1 MKKVYGNYFYG
12 NKISDYGLEKGYVD
26 YSTLAKA
33 FDAVMSN
40 DIISKTADIGFWEL
54 VNGSDYDEEDD
65 EYAEIYQCFII
76 DEQGAEI
83 LSTWTDEIVYYN
95 EVLDMYVW
103 GVTHCETPWC
113 NVLTDIRIDKEAHN
127 DENTGRLI

>member
-54 VNGSDYDEEDD
+54 VNGSDEFVD
-65 EYAEIYQCFII
+65 IYQYFII
-76 DEQGAEI
+76 SPRGAEI
-83 LSTWTDEIVYYN
+83 LSVWTDEIVYYN

-103 GVTHCETPWC
+103 AVTHWGTAW
-113 NVLTDIRIDKEAHN
+113 NYVLTDIRIDKETHN
-127 DENTGRLI
+127 DENTGRFI

>member
-12 NKISDYGLEKGYVD
+12 NKISDYGIEKGYVD

-33 FDAVMSN
+33 FNAVMSD
-40 DIISKTADIGFWEL
+40 DIISKTAEIGYWEL
-54 VNGSDYDEEDD
+54 DNGSDYDEDTGELI
-65 EYAEIYQCFII
+65 EIYLYFII
-76 DEQGAEI
+76 DPRGAEI
-83 LSTWTDEIVYYN
+83 LSEWTDEIVYYN

-103 GVTHCETPWC
+103 GVAHWGTAWDY
-113 NVLTDIRIDKEAHN
+113 VLTDIRIDKEAHN

>member
-12 NKISDYGLEKGYVD
+12 NKISDYGLEYGFVD
-26 YSTLAKA
+26 YNTLAKA
-33 FDAVMSN
+33 FNAVMSN

-65 EYAEIYQCFII
+65 EYEDIYQCFII
-76 DEQGAEI
+76 DKQGAEI

-103 GVTHCETPWC
+103 AVTHWGTAWDY
-113 NVLTDIRIDKEAHN
+113 VLTDIRIDKEAHN
-127 DENTGRLI
+127 DENTGRFI

>member
-12 NKISDYGLEKGYVD
+12 NKISDYGLEEGYVD

-33 FDAVMSN
+33 FNTVMSN

-54 VNGSDYDEEDD
+54 VNGSDYDEEYD
-65 EYAEIYQCFII
+65 EYAEIFQYFII
-76 DEQGAEI
+76 DKQGAEI

-103 GVTHCETPWC
+103 GVTHWGTAW
-113 NVLTDIRIDKEAHN
+113 NYVLTDIRIDKEGH
-127 DENTGRLI
+127 R